1 MEKTQD
7 WLDRI
12 KAAESLEGVAHILQS
27 VNLHDLPL
35 RQFTVISRAVKAC
48 GEAPGKR
55 MAYIGN
61 FVLDM
66 LPNYL
71 DVFAA
76 RQSLALAHYVGGF
89 NQYFQ
94 EVLDQD
100 SGLRQFQP
108 DVILLALSMRQ
119 LNPDLSQGF
128 AGLEVTQKQEMLDNT
143 LEHLDKWVQTAND
156 YFACHL
162 IVANFP
168 LPHRPQLG
176 VADQK
181 DAMGEMA
188 YYFELNRRIYN
199 LFAPYHNVFVLD
211 AARLCAQ
218 FGLERVFDPK
228 MYYLAKVEWAEA
240 FLPRVS
246 DELMRLLTAA
256 DGGAKKCLVL
266 DLDNTLWG
274 GVVGEDGPRGVKV
287 GVGDPV
293 SEAYA
298 DFQRRVLSLKKR
310 GILLTICSKNNAE
323 DVKEMFNIRDDM
335 PLKLDDFAATRINWA
350 HKSKNIAE
358 LAAELNIGLDSMV
371 FIDDNPAE
379 CELVRQMLP
388 QVYTLELP
396 PNSDRYASLLDEF
409 PLFEKSIV
417 LASDRQK
424 TRQYAENRQR
434 QALKESTEDLTAYLH
449 SLGTM
454 ITIRKP
460 ADIDLDRV
468 HQLFTKT
475 NQFNVTT
482 IRYSATEVDAM
493 LASGELD
500 LIVVDA
506 KDKFGNLGTIGLYL
520 VRHGNDV
527 HEVDSFIL
535 SCRAMGRGIEDAVMN
550 HLKRQCFEK
559 YHAEWLRARYTPT
572 PKNKPVSDF
581 FESQGFEVSAISSS
595 GEKSYRLE
603 AVGNIYSECDWIK
616 VTTEDHI

>member
-7 WLDRI
+7 WVARL
-12 KAAESLEGVAHILQS
+12 KAAESLGEIAHILQS

-35 RQFTVISRAVKAC
+35 RQFTVISRAIKTC
-48 GEAPGKR
+48 GEVPGKR
-55 MAYIGN
+55 MAYLSN

-76 RQSLALAHYVGGF
+76 RQSLTMAHYVGGF

-94 EVLDQD
+94 ELLDPD
-100 SGLRQFQP
+100 SGLRKFQP
-108 DVILLALSMRQ
+108 DAIFLALSMRQ
-119 LNPDLSQGF
+119 LNADLSQGF
-128 AGLEVTQKQEMLDNT
+128 AGLEAARKQEMMEDVLNH
-143 LEHLDKWVQTAND
+143 LEKWVQTASDHFTCN
-156 YFACHL
+156 L

-181 DAMGEMA
+181 DTLGEMA
-188 YYFELNRRIYN
+188 FYFDLNRRIYDM
-199 LFAPYHNVFVLD
+199 FAPHHSVFVLD
-211 AARLCAQ
+211 ATRLCAQ

-256 DGGAKKCLVL
+256 DGAAKKCLVL

-298 DFQRRVLSLKKR
+298 DFQRKVLSLKER
-310 GILLTICSKNNAE
+310 GILLAICSKNNEA
-323 DVKEMFNIRDDM
+323 DVKEMFAVRDDM
-335 PLKLDDFAATRINWA
+335 PLKLDDFAATRTNWT
-350 HKSKNIAE
+350 HKSQNIKDMAT
-358 LAAELNIGLDSMV
+358 ELNIGLDSMV

-396 PNSDRYASLLDEF
+396 SDSGRYGSLLDDL
-409 PLFEKSIV
+409 PIFEKSAV

-424 TRQYAENRQR
+424 TRQYAENLQR
-434 QALKESTEDLTAYLH
+434 RTLKESTEDLTAYLH
-449 SLGTM
+449 SLGTA
-454 ITIRKP
+454 ITIRQP
-460 ADIDLDRV
+460 TDADLDRV

-482 IRYSATEVDAM
+482 IRYSKSEIDAIR
-493 LASGELD
+493 ASGKMD
-500 LIVVDA
+500 LVVVDA
-506 KDKFGNLGTIGLYL
+506 QDKFGNLGTIGLYL
-520 VRHGNDV
+520 VRREEDAP
-527 HEVDSFIL
+527 EVDSFIL
-535 SCRAMGRGIEDAVMN
+535 SCRAMSRGIEDAVMN
-550 HLKRQCFEK
+550 YLKRQCFEDH
-559 YHAEWLRARYTPT
+559 HAECLRARYNPT

-581 FESQGFEVSAISSS
+581 FENQGFEVSAVSAS
-595 GEKSYRLE
+595 GEKSYQLSAE
-603 AVGNIYSECDWIK
+603 SNIYSDCDWIR
-616 VTTEDHI
+616 VTTENQ